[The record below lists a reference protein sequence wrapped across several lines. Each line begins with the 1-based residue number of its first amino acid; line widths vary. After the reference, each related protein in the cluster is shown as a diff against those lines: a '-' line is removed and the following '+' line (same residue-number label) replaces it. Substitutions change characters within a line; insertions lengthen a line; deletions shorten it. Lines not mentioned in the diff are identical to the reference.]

1 MKPEK
6 LFVFGNQ
13 TLAEMLQ
20 EVKLFNNYQIVNKT
34 HDFEKQSFFDD
45 KNFDESV
52 ALLDI
57 SNISINKNLIK
68 NISKNFIFLVNKKK
82 LNNSII
88 ANYEKCLLPCKLNE
102 LLSKIKILFLKQ
114 NYLNRSVFK
123 VSDYQLDINNKI
135 IRRDNLKLKL
145 TEKEVTLLVYLSE
158 LNRPAKINELLKKV
172 WDYSSESETHTI
184 ETHVHR
190 LRKKFFDKFN
200 DETLIKNNSDGYFI

>member
-45 KNFDESV
+45 KNSGENV

-68 NISKNFIFLVNKKK
+68 NIGKNFIFLINEKK
-82 LNNSII
+82 LDNSII

-123 VSDYQLDINNKI
+123 VSDYQLDINKKI

>member
-45 KNFDESV
+45 KNSGENV

-123 VSDYQLDINNKI
+123 VSDYQLDINKKI

-190 LRKKFFDKFN
+190 LRKKFLDSFN
-200 DETLIKNNSDGYFI
+200 DNNFIKNNKKGYYI

>member
-1 MKPEK
+1 MKSEK

-20 EVKLFNNYQIVNKT
+20 EVKLFNNYQIANKT
-34 HDFEKQSFFDD
+34 HDFEKQSFFGD
-45 KNFDESV
+45 KNFGESV

-57 SNISINKNLIK
+57 SSISINKNLIK

-123 VSDYQLDINNKI
+123 VSDYQLDINKKI